1 MARNVTM
8 KSTSGNSSAGSS
20 DRGDPATG
28 IVGGTP
34 HELFAN
40 YDMGG
45 FYDEMFAPNGLP
57 REECVAL
64 FRRLEMMSK
73 GDIARRQFAAH
84 RTMVQSGITFN
95 VYGDQ
100 EGRERIIPFDI
111 LPRIISRQEWEWIEQ
126 GLIQRIRALNMFLDD
141 IYGEQRIVQEGI
153 IPRHVIETASS
164 FRKQCIGL
172 KPQRGIWCHITG
184 TDLVRDGHGS
194 VHVLEDNL
202 RCPSGVSYVLQ
213 NRQLVKKTFPQ
224 LFGRIAI
231 RPVDDYPGK
240 LLAAMQYL
248 MQDRAVRPNVAL
260 LSPGSFNSAFF
271 EHSYLASQ
279 MGIELVE
286 GRDLVISDNVVFKKT
301 TKGLEQIDVIY
312 RRIDDDFLDPR
323 AFRADSMLGVPGL
336 MDSYRSGRVALANAP
351 GSGVADDKVVYAFVP
366 EMIRFYLTE
375 EPVLPNVPTYL
386 CFDES
391 QRQHVLANLPNLVV
405 KPANEAGGYGLFIGS
420 NSSAAERAEIAA
432 RIADHPRGYI
442 AQPILS
448 LSRAP
453 VLVDDG
459 VEGRHVDL
467 RPFIIY
473 GSEIFV
479 LPGGLTRVALKKDS
493 LIVNSSQGGGSK
505 DTWVVS

>member
-1 MARNVTM
+1 M
-8 KSTSGNSSAGSS
+8 KSTSGTPAEASAAGNP
-20 DRGDPATG
+20 RATG
-28 IVGGTP
+28 SP
-34 HELFAN
+34 ESSPNALFAN
-40 YDMGG
+40 YDSGG
-45 FYDEMFAPNGLP
+45 FYDEMFTPDGQP

-64 FRRLEMMSK
+64 FKRLAMMTNA
-73 GDIARRQFAAH
+73 DIARRQFAAH

-111 LPRIISRQEWEWIEQ
+111 LPRIISRKEWEWIEL
-126 GLIQRIRALNMFLDD
+126 GLIQRIQALNSFLND
-141 IYGEQRIVQEGI
+141 IYGEQRIVNEGI
-153 IPRHVIETASS
+153 IPSHVIETASS

-172 KPQRGIWCHITG
+172 RPPRDVWCHITG
-184 TDLVRDGHGS
+184 TDLVRDDQGQM
-194 VHVLEDNL
+194 HVLEDNL

-240 LLAAMQYL
+240 LLGALQHL

-260 LSPGSFNSAFF
+260 LSPGIYNSAYF

-286 GRDLVISDNVVFKKT
+286 GRDLVIDDNVVFKKT
-301 TKGLEQIDVIY
+301 TKGLEQIDVLY
-312 RRIDDDFLDPR
+312 RRIDDDFLDPK

-336 MDSYRSGRVALANAP
+336 MDSYRTGRVALANAP

-366 EMIRFYLTE
+366 EMIRFYLSE
-375 EPVLPNVPTYL
+375 EPLLPNVMTYL
-386 CFDES
+386 CYDDK
-391 QRQHVLANLPNLVV
+391 QRQHVLANLQDMVV

-420 NSSAAERAEIAA
+420 HSTAAERSEIAA
-432 RIADHPRGYI
+432 RVAENPRGFI

-479 LPGGLTRVALKKDS
+479 LPGGLTRVRAQEGLADRQQFAGRRQQGH
-493 LIVNSSQGGGSK
+493 LGGIVSFE
-505 DTWVVS
+505 V